1 MAWLKRSYKRDWLQR
16 QPSLNTVAYRHEL
29 SNVTAWAIKPEA
41 IDKADNKRKWPEDY
55 FPHEELLAKFETI
68 FSIGSN
74 IILLHANDFIDPL
87 EALKDYHRKIELIRD
102 VIQRFIRDYKKFYD
116 RDDPFIIKEFLNGS
130 EGPSAIYTSTVA
142 ISTSVTHNFF
152 FEIASCDDKARMYM
166 DKEKDFLEML
176 HKLQRFILTAATDA
190 KSTIDTYK
198 GKF

>member
-16 QPSLNTVAYRHEL
+16 VPSLNTVAYKHEL
-29 SNVTAWAIKPEA
+29 SNTTTWDIKPEA
-41 IDKADNKRKWPEDY
+41 MDKKVQKWPEDY
-55 FPHEELLAKFETI
+55 YPHEELRANFETI

-87 EALKDYHRKIELIRD
+87 EALKDYHRKIELIRE
-102 VIQRFIRDYKKFYD
+102 VLQRFIRDYKKFYE
-116 RDDPFIIKEFLNGS
+116 RDDPFIIKEFLNGAT
-130 EGPSAIYTSTVA
+130 GPSAIYTSTVA

-152 FEIASCDDKARMYM
+152 FEIASCDNKARLYM

-190 KSTIDTYK
+190 KSTMDTYK